1 LEAFEAEEASF
12 PFVFGGGGGKDVEE
26 SDQVAVADE
35 VVESPLEGT
44 SGCVH
49 VFHHHHY
56 FPHIHALSPL
66 SLSLS
71 LSIPFLSASVSQGS
85 PHPRIVSLRLSLGY
99 PNE

>member
-56 FPHIHALSPL
+56 FPHIHALSL

-71 LSIPFLSASVSQGS
+71 LSTLFISFCFSREPPS
-85 PHPRIVSLRLSLGY
+85 
-99 PNE
+99 